1 MDILHTDPYDPQSEN
16 KEEYIYSPEG
26 KTQPRRR
33 YILYLSEK
41 TINIYQKS
49 TGIGMGLVIKSIK
62 DPWFT
67 RRGRYHPCPP
77 EYIDGM
83 TVETYHSIIEVIKF
97 IKKDGIYEKKYI
109 NDFENFLKT
118 HPFYG
123 NFSFEIHDE

>member
-1 MDILHTDPYDPQSEN
+1 MDIFYTDPFDPQSEN
-16 KEEYIYSPEG
+16 KEEEYIYSPKG

-33 YILYLSEK
+33 YILSLSEK
-41 TINIYQKS
+41 KINMYQKK
-49 TGIGMGLVIKSIK
+49 IGMGLVIKSIK

-97 IKKDGIYEKKYI
+97 IKNDDIYSKEYL
-109 NDFENFLKT
+109 NDFKNFLKT
-118 HPFYG
+118 HIFYR
-123 NFSFEIHDE
+123 NFSFELHNE